1 MKAKTSSAK
10 APATKSP
17 ALKKSQLRDLAAKQ
31 ADNVKGGAIKRTRR
45 TDR

>member
-17 ALKKSQLRDLAAKQ
+17 ALKKSQLRDLTAKQ
-31 ADNVKGGAIKRTRR
+31 ADDVKGGAIKRIRR
-45 TDR
+45 DGR